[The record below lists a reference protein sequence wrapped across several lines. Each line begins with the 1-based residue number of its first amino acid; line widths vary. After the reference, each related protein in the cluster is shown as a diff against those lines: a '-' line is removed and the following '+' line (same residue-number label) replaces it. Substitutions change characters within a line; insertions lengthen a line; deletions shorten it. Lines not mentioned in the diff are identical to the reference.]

1 VKEGESLQ
9 RFKGECEEARSE
21 ALMKGTSPIGYAHR
35 AGDRF
40 RAASITALNDRRLT
54 AACREKAMGVR
65 Q

>member
-1 VKEGESLQ
+1 
-9 RFKGECEEARSE
+9 
-21 ALMKGTSPIGYAHR
+21 MKGTSPIGYAHR